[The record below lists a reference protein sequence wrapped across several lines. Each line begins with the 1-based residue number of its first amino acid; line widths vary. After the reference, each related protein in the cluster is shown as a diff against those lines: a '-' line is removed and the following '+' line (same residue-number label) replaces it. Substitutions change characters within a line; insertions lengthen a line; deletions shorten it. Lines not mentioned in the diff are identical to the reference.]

1 MKIKLFFSL
10 LLAGGL
16 VASAQSQGYKD
27 GIEYYKAGQYN
38 NAKEIL
44 ERTLNQSGTDQALA
58 NYYLGQVALAQGDK
72 AAAKSYFEKG
82 LSLNAEN
89 AYNYVGVGALDL
101 LNGQL
106 DAAKEQFKQ
115 AEKLGKKNADI
126 SVSIARAYYN
136 ADPVAYAKDIQ
147 KYIDKARKDS
157 KNAAPSIY
165 VLEGDMLVDKAD
177 YGAAASKYENAI
189 INDPTNSEGYVKY
202 ANAYFY
208 VNKQFAIQKLEEL
221 LQQQPN
227 SAMAQRELAEKY
239 FKGDYWRKASDLYG
253 KYIQNPNHFP
263 EDKARYAVLLY
274 WGEKYPESYD
284 VAGEVLNS
292 NPKKND
298 KFLMERVRFLD
309 LTKMEK
315 FPEAVAAAEKFFKD
329 NAGDNFTTNDYVTY
343 ADALSGN
350 GQDSLAMIQYEL
362 AAEKDPQNGDL
373 LKNLSTMYDKNKEYA
388 KAADAYGAYLKLQE
402 NPSLND
408 LYGMSGRYLN
418 AAATATDSVEAKE
431 LADRGIEYINQV
443 IDRAADKIPAFY
455 QRLAN
460 LNIAGN
466 NKKPNAAAIEAYD
479 KVIELLN
486 ANPANMDPANAEN
499 QLRMYWQA
507 YAFKAA
513 YASMNGEKEL
523 AKEYNDKATEIKNLM
538 SGGAQ

>member
-263 EDKARYAVLLY
+263 EDKARYSVLLY
-274 WGEKYPESYD
+274 YGNDYPASLR
-284 VAGEVLNS
+284 VANEVLAQDPGN
-292 NPKKND
+292 
-298 KFLMERVRFLD
+298 FLMQRLRFLN
-309 LTKMEK
+309 E
-315 FPEAVAAAEKFFKD
+315 VAMKDYQNGADHAASFFK
-329 NAGDNFTTNDYVTY
+329 NNPNGYFTSLDYTTY
-343 ADALSGN
+343 ADALSELK
-350 GQDSLAMIQYEL
+350 QDSLAQVQYEIAVEKFPENPTVL
-362 AAEKDPQNGDL
+362 QGLSNIYNKNKNYIGAAE
-373 LKNLSTMYDKNKEYA
+373 MYDR
-388 KAADAYGAYLKLQE
+388 YLATQDK
-402 NPSLND
+402 PDLND
-408 LYGMSGRYLN
+408 LLTGSGRWLN
-418 AAATATDSVEAKE
+418 VAANAGDDDALMTKASNKG
-431 LADRGIEYINQV
+431 LEYVDAVMAVAQPNPYV
-443 IDRAADKIPAFY
+443 Y
-455 QRLAN
+455 QRKARLQ
-460 LNIAGN
+460 IAGN
-466 NKKPNAAAIEAYD
+466 HKAPNAESIATYGQMLDLLNQNPENMNPQNPNNTLDLYREAYLFGLSFYKTEGNEEKAREYSD
-479 KVIELLN
+479 LLNHVNELLG
-486 ANPANMDPANAEN
+486 
-499 QLRMYWQA
+499 L
-507 YAFKAA
+507 
-513 YASMNGEKEL
+513 
-523 AKEYNDKATEIKNLM
+523 
-538 SGGAQ
+538 

>member
-189 INDPTNSEGYVKY
+189 IND
-202 ANAYFY
+202 
-208 VNKQFAIQKLEEL
+208 
-221 LQQQPN
+221 
-227 SAMAQRELAEKY
+227 
-239 FKGDYWRKASDLYG
+239 
-253 KYIQNPNHFP
+253 
-263 EDKARYAVLLY
+263 
-274 WGEKYPESYD
+274 
-284 VAGEVLNS
+284 
-292 NPKKND
+292 
-298 KFLMERVRFLD
+298 
-309 LTKMEK
+309 
-315 FPEAVAAAEKFFKD
+315 
-329 NAGDNFTTNDYVTY
+329 
-343 ADALSGN
+343 LS
-350 GQDSLAMIQYEL
+350 LIH
-362 AAEKDPQNGDL
+362 
-373 LKNLSTMYDKNKEYA
+373 
-388 KAADAYGAYLKLQE
+388 
-402 NPSLND
+402 
-408 LYGMSGRYLN
+408 
-418 AAATATDSVEAKE
+418 
-431 LADRGIEYINQV
+431 I
-443 IDRAADKIPAFY
+443 
-455 QRLAN
+455 
-460 LNIAGN
+460 
-466 NKKPNAAAIEAYD
+466 
-479 KVIELLN
+479 
-486 ANPANMDPANAEN
+486 
-499 QLRMYWQA
+499 
-507 YAFKAA
+507 
-513 YASMNGEKEL
+513 
-523 AKEYNDKATEIKNLM
+523 
-538 SGGAQ
+538 